1 MQQPQLRRGLSNCRR
16 CSSYPQQSFHSTF
29 KASPFLSNFAWPCL
43 YCMDLALQA
52 ERTQK
57 RGGMVMCA
65 TVLVIMCFIML
76 VLLVLKTIVF
86 WLWEQMLLKILF
98 WSVSTDIPEFHSF
111 IVLTLPSKSYML
123 VDGSILSYW
132 RMQELQIPW
141 IHITKLTDYPSYI
154 SVFFSPNF
162 VGKAGRVLY
171 LGINVLTMYRADTD
185 RCSFVMDLLSDSF
198 EFSGGWSMVFPN
210 PMLCNEKSR
219 PF

>member
-1 MQQPQLRRGLSNCRR
+1 
-16 CSSYPQQSFHSTF
+16 
-29 KASPFLSNFAWPCL
+29 
-43 YCMDLALQA
+43 
-52 ERTQK
+52 
-57 RGGMVMCA
+57 MCA

-98 WSVSTDIPEFHSF
+98 WSVSIDIPEVHSF

-162 VGKAGRVLY
+162 VGKEGRVLY
-171 LGINVLTMYRADTD
+171 LGINVLTMYRADTV

-198 EFSGGWSMVFPN
+198 EFSGGWSMVLPN
-210 PMLCNEKSR
+210 PMLCNEELR